1 MRNPNSFTDR
11 HIRLLEAV
19 RNKVQQINDPDPEII
34 FNELYEFYI
43 RQTREFGRIPKI
55 RFKPHSCQIKAELI
69 RDAGLIDNTKDKE
82 LNNLRQK
89 YGIAGARNKESR
101 LFEAEW
107 NNMMFKLKKATYTV
121 ALINHLFASSN
132 QSVSEPL
139 KLMQQIVLEEYSSQ
153 IQSKKKPIY
162 SSDAIKPAE
171 TPKNERI
178 KTYDEELADME

>member
-69 RDAGLIDNTKDKE
+69 RDAGLIDNTKEKE

-101 LFEAEW
+101 LFEAECFRTHKVDSA
-107 NNMMFKLKKATYTV
+107 NRARRIFITNTVKEKA
-121 ALINHLFASSN
+121 HLF
-132 QSVSEPL
+132 
-139 KLMQQIVLEEYSSQ
+139 I
-153 IQSKKKPIY
+153 
-162 SSDAIKPAE
+162 
-171 TPKNERI
+171 
-178 KTYDEELADME
+178 